1 MTEKK
6 KVLVIADSPLVP
18 SGVGTQTKYMIESML
33 KTGEFKFFC
42 LAGAIRHQDYRIQ
55 KVGPWNDD
63 WIIKP
68 VDGYGNHQI
77 IRNVLK
83 EYKPDILWFMT
94 DPRFYVWL
102 WEIEV

>member
-55 KVGPWNDD
+55 KV
-63 WIIKP
+63 
-68 VDGYGNHQI
+68 
-77 IRNVLK
+77 
-83 EYKPDILWFMT
+83 
-94 DPRFYVWL
+94 
-102 WEIEV
+102 